1 VPGVGGSVAKGVQ
14 IAYFLCDNAQLLA
27 GAEALYLRA
36 EDLAKGHVP
45 DVERGPVCESGAA
58 GSSSPPLQKTY
69 LQINHLLDVQCNSQV
84 GPYRKCCH
92 VQTRAHGHD
101 LLVSLNVGI

>member
-1 VPGVGGSVAKGVQ
+1 MPGVGDSVAKGVQ

-45 DVERGPVCESGAA
+45 EVERGPVCESGAA

-69 LQINHLLDVQCNSQV
+69 LQINHLLDVLGNWSFS
-84 GPYRKCCH
+84 GEKDLHYI
-92 VQTRAHGHD
+92 VQRVW
-101 LLVSLNVGI
+101 LLGKKVVYQE